1 MTTWTSKYAKAFALE
16 TIKDQLKKTMVPV
29 LKGLGVKRVNF
40 LADRNISIW
49 DVPELR
55 AQIQALINPHQT
67 MFSSLINRFDSEDI
81 LDIMEEVINE
91 ECPEFSN
98 LPRSWGKMNIER
110 WLAEEA

>member
-1 MTTWTSKYAKAFALE
+1 MTTWASKYAKAFALE
-16 TIKDQLKKTMVPV
+16 TIKDQLKETMVPV
-29 LKGLGVKRVNF
+29 LKGLGVERVNF
-40 LADRNISIW
+40 LAGRNISIW

-67 MFSSLINRFDSEDI
+67 MFSSLINRFDSEEI

-98 LPRSWGKMNIER
+98 LPREWGKKNIDR
-110 WLAEEA
+110 WFTEES

>member
-16 TIKDQLKKTMVPV
+16 TIKDEVKKTIVPV
-29 LKGLGVKRVNF
+29 LKGLGVERVNF

-81 LDIMEEVINE
+81 LDITEEVIHE

-98 LPRSWGKMNIER
+98 LPREWGKKNIDR
-110 WLAEEA
+110 WFTEES